1 MKKPAALLVNLGTP
15 DSPQPRD
22 VRRFLREFLMDRRV
36 LDSFYPI
43 RLANVYGRIL
53 PFRTRSVA
61 EACQKVWLAEGSPLA
76 VISKCVAAQLQQRVP
91 FPVELAMRYQN
102 PSIEGAIQNLIRQNV
117 DELLLI
123 PMFPHYAMSTYE
135 TVVERVRRALKRMAP
150 RISLNV
156 VPPCYEQLEYVQAL
170 VTSAAPYLEQ
180 NRGHLLF
187 SFQGVPERHLRK
199 TDPTRLHY
207 LQVKNCCEKPGAA
220 RATCYRAQ
228 CLRTVEAFRE
238 MAGIPVRETSFA
250 FQPGL
255 GCGPWLQ
262 PATDL
267 EIARLA
273 RGGVGKLT
281 VICPSFVTDGRETL
295 EEIGIRGREI
305 FLAEGGRE
313 FQLIPCLNEQPLWL
327 SYLERLVREFASEK
341 ADTVFSDRIDAASWG

>member
-22 VRRFLREFLMDRRV
+22 VRRYLREFLMDRRV

-43 RLANVYGRIL
+43 RLAIVHCRIL
-53 PFRTRSVA
+53 PFQMRPAT
-61 EACQKVWLAEGSPLA
+61 EACHKIWQAEGSPLA
-76 VISKCVAAQLQQRVP
+76 VNSKRVAAQLQQRVP

-117 DELLLI
+117 DELLLV
-123 PMFPHYAMSTYE
+123 PMFPHYAMSSYE
-135 TVVERVRRALKRMAP
+135 TAVERVRHLLKRMAP
-150 RISLNV
+150 RISLSV
-156 VPPCYEQLEYVQAL
+156 VPPYYEEPEYVQAL
-170 VTSAAPYLEQ
+170 VASAAPYLEQ

-199 TDPTRLHY
+199 TDPTRLHC

-238 MAGIPVRETSFA
+238 TAGIPVRETSFA

-255 GCGPWLQ
+255 GRGPWLQ
-262 PATDL
+262 PAADL

-281 VICPSFVTDGRETL
+281 VICPSFVTDGQETL
-295 EEIGIRGREI
+295 EEIGMRGREI
-305 FLAEGGRE
+305 FLAAGGRE
-313 FQLIPCLNEQPLWL
+313 FQLIPCLNEQALWL
-327 SYLERLVREFASEK
+327 SFLERLVREFASEK
-341 ADTVFSDRIDAASWG
+341 ADAVFSDRTTSTS